1 MALVGDETGLR
12 STGVDGL
19 TLAKVMLTRRLDD
32 GHTTWRAMSALFP
45 RMTRR
50 DLQIWNAHAR

>member
-1 MALVGDETGLR
+1 
-12 STGVDGL
+12 
-19 TLAKVMLTRRLDD
+19 VMLTRRLDD

-50 DLQIWNAHAR
+50 DLQI

>member
-1 MALVGDETGLR
+1 MALVGDEIGLR

-19 TLAKVMLTRRLDD
+19 TLANVMLTRRLDD

-50 DLQIWNAHAR
+50 DLQI